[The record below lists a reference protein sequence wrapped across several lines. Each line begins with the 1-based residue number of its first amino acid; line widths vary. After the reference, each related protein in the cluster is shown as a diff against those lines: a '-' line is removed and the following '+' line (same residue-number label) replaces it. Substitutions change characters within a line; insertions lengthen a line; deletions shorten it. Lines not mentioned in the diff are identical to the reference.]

1 MYNGCAHTS
10 RFCQISGIL
19 CRCARHSLLKQCTQC
34 LEGLGFWPYMAC
46 ICDKALI
53 MTLLDL
59 SMCGCYRLCAE
70 TQGCCQLVVLL
81 RLSCVSSFRSTGAR
95 RQDWTSTLLP
105 SMQSQ
110 WRQVLIVS
118 KHESVAWHGQ
128 HQLYSKHFYKPCI
141 AQVTH
146 PNGLYL
152 CSVSAVCMCFFI
164 MVNGKA
170 GGMGIQSINS
180 NAVHNSTIA
189 ES

>member
-10 RFCQISGIL
+10 RFCQIPGIL

-118 KHESVAWHGQ
+118 KHGSVAWHVQ
-128 HQLYSKHFYKPCI
+128 RHIYLRLLYKPCV
-141 AQVTH
+141 AQFMH
-146 PNGLYL
+146 PKCLSL
-152 CSVSAVCMCFFI
+152 CSVSAVCMYCCI
-164 MVNGKA
+164 SVNGMLRGACHIDCTPLGDKK
-170 GGMGIQSINS
+170 
-180 NAVHNSTIA
+180 
-189 ES
+189 